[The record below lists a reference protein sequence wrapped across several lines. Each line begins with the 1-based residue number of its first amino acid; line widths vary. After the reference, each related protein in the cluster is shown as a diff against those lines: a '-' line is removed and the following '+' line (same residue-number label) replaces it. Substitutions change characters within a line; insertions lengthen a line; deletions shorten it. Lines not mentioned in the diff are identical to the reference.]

1 MQDDIGRRGEK
12 LETRWKGMY
21 LVEINRKGKERGTVK
36 RERKKG
42 TGHEEYVLLLPPLKF
57 LVLLS
62 L

>member
-42 TGHEEYVLLLPPLKF
+42 TGHEEYVLLLLPLKF